1 MVDEKGERLASRP
14 LHHVNLIAHSFDLPS
29 GRSTKSWDAT
39 LAIEARL
46 GGRWSRGDS
55 VYKHDV
61 WMTTGAGAP
70 HNREGP
76 QAH

>member
-46 GGRWSRGDS
+46 LAAGGHAATRSTN
-55 VYKHDV
+55 
-61 WMTTGAGAP
+61 TTSG
-70 HNREGP
+70 
-76 QAH
+76 